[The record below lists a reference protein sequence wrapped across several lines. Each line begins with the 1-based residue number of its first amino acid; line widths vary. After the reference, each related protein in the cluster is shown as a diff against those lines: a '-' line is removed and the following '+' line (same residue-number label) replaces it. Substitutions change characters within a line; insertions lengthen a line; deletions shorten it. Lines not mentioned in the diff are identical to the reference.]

1 MDLFKEKMETWQGKL
16 VRLKQNCRTGEHI
29 YPKGLLMRVSCVSN
43 VKVTLQSLPCAACGI
58 IDFMTMKE
66 RKKDYA
72 YYFEFVEES
81 ELNNADCIPLKIE
94 LKGQRY
100 FKQLAE
106 QSDKYREM
114 LQESAISLGFDGIG
128 FKGDRIYAFK
138 GDEAIFI
145 DDGFFKNLDKS

>member
-16 VRLKQNCRTGEHI
+16 VRLKTDCRTGEHI
-29 YPKGLLMRVSCVSN
+29 YPKGFLMRIDCVSK
-43 VKVTLQSLPCAACGI
+43 VKVRLQTMPCATCGI
-58 IDFMTMKE
+58 VDFMTIKTQ
-66 RKKDYA
+66 KKNYA

-106 QSDKYREM
+106 VIAQIAKKESLNLESFCTKLKLSARE
-114 LQESAISLGFDGIG
+114 LIRVKQ
-128 FKGDRIYAFK
+128 
-138 GDEAIFI
+138 
-145 DDGFFKNLDKS
+145 

>member
-16 VRLKQNCRTGEHI
+16 VRLKQDCRTGEHI
-29 YPKGLLMRVSCVSN
+29 YPKGLLMRVSCVNN

-72 YYFEFVEES
+72 HYFEFVEES

-106 QSDKYREM
+106 VIAQIAKKESLNLESFCTELKLSARE
-114 LQESAISLGFDGIG
+114 LIRVKQ
-128 FKGDRIYAFK
+128 
-138 GDEAIFI
+138 
-145 DDGFFKNLDKS
+145 